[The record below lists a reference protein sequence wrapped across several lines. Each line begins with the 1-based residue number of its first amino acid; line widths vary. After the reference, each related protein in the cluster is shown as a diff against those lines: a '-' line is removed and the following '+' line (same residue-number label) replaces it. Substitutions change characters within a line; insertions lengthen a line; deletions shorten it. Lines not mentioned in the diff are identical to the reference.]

1 MEGKGE
7 KAARYECISL
17 PETQIKH
24 FNKPFAFRGE
34 NFLVTLQVALKVK
47 EWKDKKVKKWLTPN
61 NLLTR

>member
-7 KAARYECISL
+7 KAARHECISL

-47 EWKDKKVKKWLTPN
+47 EWKDEKVKN
-61 NLLTR
+61 D